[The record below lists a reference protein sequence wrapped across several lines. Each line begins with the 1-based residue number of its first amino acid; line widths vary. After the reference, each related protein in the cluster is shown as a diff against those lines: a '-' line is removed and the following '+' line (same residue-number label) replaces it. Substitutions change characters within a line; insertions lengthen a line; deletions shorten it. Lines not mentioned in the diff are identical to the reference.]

1 MFLDVSFSKIV
12 LKTCFSFNA
21 LCFIIFII
29 SLQSLAQSHYGPGGR
44 AAGVSV
50 GVSGGG
56 GPGGGGR
63 R

>member
-1 MFLDVSFSKIV
+1 MFLIQ
-12 LKTCFSFNA
+12 CFVFYN
-21 LCFIIFII
+21 FII